1 MPKWSNW
8 SGRHIAR
15 PEALA
20 FPRSEEDAAAI
31 VAAATSG
38 GQSLRVAG
46 SGHSHAPLV
55 PSKGV
60 IVDLS
65 GLSGVISTDASALT
79 ATVYAGT
86 KIHALGEPLRQ
97 AGLGLLN
104 QGDIDRQAIAGAVS
118 TGTHGTGR
126 SLKNFA
132 AAAKSM
138 TMIQASG
145 EVVTASE
152 TENQELWQAARLG
165 LGAFGL
171 VTRLELQAREAY
183 RLRDK
188 SWQEDIEPL
197 LERTDELARAHRH
210 FEFFWSPQSDEAFV
224 KTIDETTDAAE
235 YPLGEEGTRC
245 GWSYEVFPSHRPQ
258 LHTEMEY
265 SVPEENGIACF
276 REIRSLIQREFRELY
291 WPVEFRTLAAD
302 DVWLSTA
309 FERPSVTLSVHQTI
323 KEDEEPLYR
332 ACEEIFLAHGGRPH
346 WGKVHYLDGDQLAA
360 IHPRWEDWWK
370 MRDKVDPTGTFLNEH
385 LKAVRPS

>member
-1 MPKWSNW
+1 MVKWSNW
-8 SGRHIAR
+8 SGRHSAN

-20 FPRSEEDAAAI
+20 FPKGPEDAAAI
-31 VAAATSG
+31 VARTAQSG
-38 GQSLRVAG
+38 KSLRVAG

-55 PSKGV
+55 PSNGV

-65 GLSGVISTDASALT
+65 GLSGVIGVNEKEKT
-79 ATVYAGT
+79 ATVLAGT
-86 KIHALGEPLRQ
+86 KIHALGEPLRL
-97 AGLGLLN
+97 AGLGLFN

-132 AAAKSM
+132 AAAKSI
-138 TMIQASG
+138 TVVLASG
-145 EVVTASE
+145 EVVTVSE
-152 TENQELWQAARLG
+152 TQQHDLWQAARLG

-171 VTRLELQAREAY
+171 VTSLELQVREAY

-188 SWQEDIEPL
+188 AWQEDINPL
-197 LERTDELARAHRH
+197 LERTDELARSHRH
-210 FEFFWSPQSDEAFV
+210 FEFFWNPQSDEAFA
-224 KTIDETTDAAE
+224 KTIDETSDEPE
-235 YPLGEEGTRC
+235 YPVGEEGDRC
-245 GWSYEVFPSHRPQ
+245 GWSHEVFPSHRPH

-276 REIRSLIQREFRELY
+276 REIRNLIQKDFPSLQ

-309 FERPSVTLSVHQTI
+309 FERPTVTLSVHQTI

-332 ACEEIFLAHGGRPH
+332 ACEEVFLAHQGRPH
-346 WGKVHYLDGDQLAA
+346 WGKVHYLDGEQLAA
-360 IHPRWEDWWK
+360 AHPRWQEWWAK
-370 MRDKVDPTGTFLNEH
+370 RDEVDPNGTFLNEH
-385 LKAVRPS
+385 LRALHPQ